1 MTPTNNAEAFDVI
14 VLGGGPAGL
23 TAGVYLGRAKLKT
36 LILNEGSIGG
46 QMVLT
51 HAIANYPGAKID
63 ISGRELSL
71 DMQAQAKAFGCKIES
86 NIEVTRMDLTGER
99 KLIEIDDDQLFSAKA
114 IIVATGGVPRPLGV
128 DGETKFK
135 GSGVSYC
142 ATCDGDF
149 FSDKEIIVV
158 GGGNSALEE
167 AVSLT
172 QFAIKVTIV
181 HQFNHFQATEHAIRM
196 ARENKKISFIME
208 SEIQKILGDETLTGV
223 EVMHMKT
230 KNISRVAADG
240 IFVFIG
246 YIANTA
252 SLPKVLTLN
261 HRNEIITDE
270 AMATTIAGVFAAGD
284 VREKRYRQITTAV
297 SDGTIAA
304 MSTIEFLQNQA
315 SPN

>member
-1 MTPTNNAEAFDVI
+1 MSSSKITESFDVI

-23 TAGVYLGRAKLKT
+23 TAGVYLSRAKLKT
-36 LILNEGSIGG
+36 LIINEGSIGG

-63 ISGRELSL
+63 ISGRDLSL

-86 NIEVTRMDLTGER
+86 NIEVTRMDLSGEQ
-99 KLIEIDDDQLFSAKA
+99 KLIEIDEDEVFSAKA
-114 IIVATGGVPRPLGV
+114 VIVATGGVPRPLGV
-128 DGETKFK
+128 EGESKFK

-149 FSDKEIIVV
+149 FTDKEVIVV

-172 QFAIKVTIV
+172 QFASKVTII
-181 HQFNHFQATEHAIRM
+181 HQFDHFQATEHAVRV
-196 ARENKKISFIME
+196 AQENKKVSFVME
-208 SEIQKILGDETLTGV
+208 SEIQNILGDQVLTGV
-223 EVMHMKT
+223 EVLNMRT
-230 KNISRVAADG
+230 NERVDVPADG

-246 YIANTA
+246 YIANTD
-252 SLPKVLTLN
+252 SLPKALNLN
-261 HRNEIITDE
+261 HRDEIVTDD
-270 AMATTIAGVFAAGD
+270 ALATNIRGVFAAGD

-297 SDGTIAA
+297 ADGTIAA
-304 MSTIEFLQNQA
+304 LSTIEFVQN
-315 SPN
+315 PNS